1 MRKITKIIVPLF
13 GFLGLTSII
22 GCSKTNKE
30 NKKHSESVQIQIKN
44 IIKKQEE
51 TKNFVIE
58 NQKTKKFSNAEL
70 INPEK
75 INNLVKTERKAQA
88 FWPWSWEEP
97 KKKAPVK
104 FYDFFLNPKNTTS
117 LAISGAFSGLSL
129 VLGSVGLG
137 YVFEKVVP
145 NTKYWFWSYSFPKKV
160 EKLLKAIFNCEIS
173 EDVKKAGSNL
183 MLDLLRINDPELKKK
198 FENFN
203 NQLQNFL
210 KNKTDAESIKTSLEA
225 NNFVT
230 EYFDGEANK
239 TNNGFI
245 SLILQAIEKDTTGKT
260 AKNFVMLVDSLKVIN
275 KKDGNITSNNWHTFI
290 FTDDAQKWYEIEG
303 KYKHKNL
310 SKQKER
316 KKRQVEQNIKEQKNQ
331 REISNISEIQSEN
344 SLNKVFE
351 TLAESAISEENIKTE
366 FEKYK
371 NAIISL
377 LDKIGKSLQ
386 LLPKAQKSEEL
397 KNNFTS
403 LISIIL
409 YSVNAISGVKVIDNI
424 TNPLSTNIN
433 DLAKE
438 ISKFLTKNW

>member
-160 EKLLKAIFNCEIS
+160 EELLKAIFDCEIS

-183 MLDLLRINDPELKKK
+183 MLDLLRINDPELKTK

-210 KNKTDAESIKTSLEA
+210 KNKTGAESIKSSLEA
-225 NNFVT
+225 NNFIT
-230 EYFDGEANK
+230 EYFDENENETNK
-239 TNNGFI
+239 NGFI

-260 AKNFVMLVDSLKVIN
+260 AKDFVMLVDSLKRIN
-275 KKDGNITSNNWHTFI
+275 KKVTNEITSKNWHKFI
-290 FTDDAQKWYEIEG
+290 FTDDAKEWWNIEL
-303 KYKHKNL
+303 K
-310 SKQKER
+310 SKKESLKR
-316 KKRQVEQNIKEQKNQ
+316 KKRELSILMAEQKSNKMFSKIN
-331 REISNISEIQSEN
+331 EIHTEN
-344 SLNKVFE
+344 NLKRVFE
-351 TLAESAISEENIKTE
+351 ILIESTIEKEEIKTAIK
-366 FEKYK
+366 KYED
-371 NAIISL
+371 NLVSL
-377 LDKIGKSLQ
+377 LDIIGKSLQ
-386 LLPKAQKSEEL
+386 LLSKSQKTDEL
-397 KNNFTS
+397 KKCFTS

-409 YSVNAISGVKVIDNI
+409 YSVNAISGVKIIDNI

-438 ISKFLTKNW
+438 ISKFLTKDW

>member
-13 GFLGLTSII
+13 GFLGLTPII

-160 EKLLKAIFNCEIS
+160 EELLKTIFDCEIS

-183 MLDLLRINDPELKKK
+183 MLDLLRINDPELKTK

-203 NQLQNFL
+203 NKLQNFL

-225 NNFVT
+225 NNFIT
-230 EYFDGEANK
+230 EYFDGEENK

-260 AKNFVMLVDSLKVIN
+260 AKNFVMLVDSLKGIN
-275 KKDGNITSNNWHTFI
+275 NKNISEATSENWHKFI
-290 FTDDAQKWYEIEG
+290 FTDDAKKWYEIQL
-303 KYKHKNL
+303 KVKI
-310 SKQKER
+310 KETINIR
-316 KKRQVEQNIKEQKNQ
+316 KKRQISAKRQTINNTIFSAEDLQTEKDLTSFFDKLIQTTLYEGKEK
-331 REISNISEIQSEN
+331 E
-344 SLNKVFE
+344 
-351 TLAESAISEENIKTE
+351 AIN
-366 FEKYK
+366 KYK
-371 NAIISL
+371 QKLILL
-377 LDKIGKSLQ
+377 LDIIGKSFQ
-386 LLPKAQKSEEL
+386 LLSKNQKTDEL
-397 KNNFTS
+397 KNCFSS
-403 LISIIL
+403 LIAIIL
-409 YSVNAISGVKVIDNI
+409 YSVNAISGVKAIDYI
-424 TNPLSTNIN
+424 TNPLSTNTN

-438 ISKFLTKNW
+438 ISKFLTKDW

>member
-13 GFLGLTSII
+13 GFLGLTPII

-137 YVFEKVVP
+137 YIFEKVVP
-145 NTKYWFWSYSFPKKV
+145 NTKYWFWSYSFPKKI
-160 EKLLKAIFNCEIS
+160 EELLKTIFDCEIS
-173 EDVKKAGSNL
+173 EKIKKAGSNL
-183 MLDLLRINDPELKKK
+183 ILDLLRTAESEFSMNNS
-198 FENFN
+198 NFRDN
-203 NQLQNFL
+203 LHNFL
-210 KNKTDAESIKTSLEA
+210 KNKLNIQSIKSNLES
-225 NNFVT
+225 NNFIT
-230 EYFDGEANK
+230 EYFNSNSNNK
-239 TNNGFI
+239 INKSGLV
-245 SLILQAIEKDTTGKT
+245 SLIIKAIENDATGKT
-260 AKNFVMLVDSLKVIN
+260 AKDFVTFIDSLKGIN
-275 KKDGNITSNNWHTFI
+275 EEKIDEKVTPDNWHKFI
-290 FTDDAQKWYEIEG
+290 FTDNKNKWHIIEL
-303 KYKHKNL
+303 KSKKNTIKL
-310 SKQKER
+310 NVR
-316 KKRQVEQNIKEQKNQ
+316 KKRNTFEEKQMFGDLISNIKELQK
-331 REISNISEIQSEN
+331 ESSLIS
-344 SLNKVFE
+344 LFE
-351 TLAESAISEENIKTE
+351 KLIKTTLDDNKEAE
-366 FEKYK
+366 FNKYK
-371 NAIISL
+371 QKLISL
-377 LDKIGKSLQ
+377 LDKIGQSLQ
-386 LLPKAQKSEEL
+386 FISKSQKTDEL

-409 YSVNAISGVKVIDNI
+409 YSVNAISGVKIIDNI

-438 ISKFLTKNW
+438 ISKFLTKDW

>member
-160 EKLLKAIFNCEIS
+160 EELLKAIFNCEIS
-173 EDVKKAGSNL
+173 EDVKKAGSNF
-183 MLDLLRINDPELKKK
+183 MLDLLRINDPELKTK

-210 KNKTDAESIKTSLEA
+210 KNKTGAESIKLSLEA
-225 NNFVT
+225 NNFIT
-230 EYFDGEANK
+230 EYFDEDENETNK
-239 TNNGFI
+239 NGFI

-260 AKNFVMLVDSLKVIN
+260 VKNFVMLVDSLKGIN
-275 KKDGNITSNNWHTFI
+275 EEKIDEKVTPDNWHKFI
-290 FTDDAQKWYEIEG
+290 FTDNKNKWHIIEL
-303 KYKHKNL
+303 KSKKNTIKL
-310 SKQKER
+310 NVR
-316 KKRQVEQNIKEQKNQ
+316 KKRNTFEEKQMFGDLISNIKELQK
-331 REISNISEIQSEN
+331 ESSLIS
-344 SLNKVFE
+344 LFE
-351 TLAESAISEENIKTE
+351 KLIKTTLDDNKEAE
-366 FEKYK
+366 FNKYK
-371 NAIISL
+371 QKLISL
-377 LDKIGKSLQ
+377 LDKIGQSLQ
-386 LLPKAQKSEEL
+386 FISKSQKTDEL

-409 YSVNAISGVKVIDNI
+409 YSVNAISGVKIIDNI

-438 ISKFLTKNW
+438 ISKFLTKDW

>member
-160 EKLLKAIFNCEIS
+160 EELLKAIFDCEIS
-173 EDVKKAGSNL
+173 EKIKKAGSNL
-183 MLDLLRINDPELKKK
+183 MLDLLRINDPELKTK

-210 KNKTDAESIKTSLEA
+210 KNKTDAQSIKSSLEA
-225 NNFVT
+225 NNFIT

-260 AKNFVMLVDSLKVIN
+260 AKNFVMLVDSLKGINN
-275 KKDGNITSNNWHTFI
+275 KKNTNEITSENWHKFI
-290 FTDDAQKWYEIEG
+290 FTDDKNKWHDIEQKSKIN
-303 KYKHKNL
+303 KNARL
-310 SKQKER
+310 KKETLKEKIKQKSIITISKLEDL
-316 KKRQVEQNIKEQKNQ
+316 QVANTLEE
-331 REISNISEIQSEN
+331 
-344 SLNKVFE
+344 VFE
-351 TLAESAISEENIKTE
+351 ILIESTIIDDKIKIA
-366 FEKYK
+366 FQKYK
-371 NAIISL
+371 NKIIAL
-377 LDKIGKSLQ
+377 FEKICHSLQ
-386 LLPKAQKSEEL
+386 FLSKSQKNDEL
-397 KNNFTS
+397 KKYFS
-403 LISIIL
+403 FFIVIIF
-409 YSVNAISGVKVIDNI
+409 YYINTISGMRIIDNI

-433 DLAKE
+433 KLGEE
-438 ISKFLTKNW
+438 IAKFLTKNW